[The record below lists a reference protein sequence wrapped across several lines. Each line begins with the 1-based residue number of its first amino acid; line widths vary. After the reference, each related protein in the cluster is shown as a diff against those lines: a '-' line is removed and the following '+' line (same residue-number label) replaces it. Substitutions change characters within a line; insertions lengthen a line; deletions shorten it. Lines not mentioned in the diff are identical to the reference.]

1 MKMKLILT
9 LLGMVICL
17 PFLFAHS
24 PDLSSLMIYEQNGK
38 VFLVIK
44 SSIAAFE
51 GEVHYH
57 YGKDSYKT
65 PQEFNELAI
74 NHFKKSCFVV
84 INSDTI
90 EFVNP
95 QIQLGHETTLFAEL
109 DNVPN
114 KITDYYVLNNV
125 FKDMPNNQCE
135 LILTHKN
142 LPQKQY
148 ILNNEN
154 NHEVT
159 FNIDKNNWVI
169 EEHFNSMFTAQNIIL
184 GSCMML
190 AIFIAIGLIR
200 RKNIS

>member
-1 MKMKLILT
+1 
-9 LLGMVICL
+9 MVL
-17 PFLFAHS
+17 FSPLLFAHS

-44 SSIAAFE
+44 SSLTAFE

-57 YGKDSYKT
+57 YGEDSYKT

-74 NHFKKSCFVV
+74 KHFKKNCFVV
-84 INSDTI
+84 VNKDTI
-90 EFVNP
+90 PFKNI

-109 DNVPN
+109 ENMPK
-114 KITDYYVLNNV
+114 KITDYYVVNNI

-154 NHEVT
+154 NHEVK
-159 FNIDKNNWVI
+159 FIVEKDNWVI
-169 EEHFNSMFTAQNIIL
+169 EENSKSIFGMNKFILL
-184 GSCMML
+184 GSIL
-190 AIFIAIGLIR
+190 LVIVTAFITLTFVKR
-200 RKNIS
+200 KRKNIS